1 MPRAPDHDPQLMGK
15 LRPPAE
21 PVSAARVGL
30 QIRNALLAAELQ
42 DLTHPY
48 HRQQPIEHQ
57 GAAGARP

>member
-48 HRQQPIEHQ
+48 HRQ
-57 GAAGARP
+57 